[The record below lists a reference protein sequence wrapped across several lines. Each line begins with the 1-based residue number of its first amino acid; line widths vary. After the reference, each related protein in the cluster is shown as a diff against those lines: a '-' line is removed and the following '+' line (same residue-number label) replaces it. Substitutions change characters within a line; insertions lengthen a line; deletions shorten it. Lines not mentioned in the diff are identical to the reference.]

1 MGILMITEYGWI
13 RKHGKTH
20 KMEITLIKQQS
31 VNIKY
36 KNGSVFDFSFR
47 VTKDD
52 DSAYDLTSDTLRMD
66 IKENRNDNTYVYRLV
81 SGTEITI
88 SDTNLVTFSK
98 VMELPNDTYYYD
110 LKITSDNYFII
121 GGLIKVERNVTT

>member
-1 MGILMITEYGWI
+1 
-13 RKHGKTH
+13 
-20 KMEITLIKQQS
+20 MEINIIKQQT

-36 KNGSVFDFSFR
+36 KNGSVFDLVFR
-47 VTKDD
+47 LTKNDG
-52 DSAYDLTSDTLRMD
+52 SAYDLSADTLRMD
-66 IKENRNDNTYVYRLV
+66 IKKNRDDSSYVYRLV

-98 VMELPNDTYYYD
+98 VMELPNDTYVYD
-110 LKITSDNYFII
+110 LKITTDDYFIM